1 MLKLISLWKDHF
13 GNLGKLQKFLAKAI
27 AGTFGL
33 KVVNAL
39 LLYTNSL
46 LLARVLGTSGFG
58 AYSYASAWVYLLLIP
73 AVLGLEGLV
82 LREISV
88 YNTKSEWHL
97 SKGLLKWSRKVV
109 FWNSILVSALAIAG
123 FWLFLGKTN
132 INLVWVMS
140 IAFLAVP
147 AEAIARLR
155 QPTMHAIGKIV
166 IGQLP
171 DTLIRPLLLCL
182 FLLISIFF
190 LDTELGAQEA
200 VALKVVAAI
209 VACIVGEFLLSRHL
223 SPKIKKVRP
232 SYQSKL
238 WMKSALPML
247 FIGSMYIVNNLTDT
261 IMLGSLDSTEAVG
274 LYTVANR
281 GAGLI
286 TFILIAFDTS
296 IAPTFASLH
305 TQGER
310 GRLQEIVTKSCQ
322 ANFAIALIM
331 ATILIIFGKSLLL
344 LFGSEFV
351 AGHSALTILS
361 LGQLVNA
368 FTGSV
373 ALLLI
378 MTGFDKYT
386 AIGVSV
392 SAVINIIL
400 NSILIPLY
408 SVEGAAIATAISM
421 VCWNIILVYFAYQKL
436 KINSTAIGFPK
447 ADQA

>member
-1 MLKLISLWKDHF
+1 MLKLISLWKNCFDSPS
-13 GNLGKLQKFLAKAI
+13 KLNNFLAKAI

-39 LLYTNSL
+39 LLYINSL
-46 LLARVLGTSGFG
+46 LLARLLGTSGFG
-58 AYSYASAWVYLLLIP
+58 AYSYASAWAYLLLIP

-88 YNTKSEWHL
+88 YNTQAKWHL
-97 SKGLLKWSRKVV
+97 TKGLLNWSRKVV
-109 FWNSILVSALAIAG
+109 FWNSILVSTIAIAG
-123 FWLFLGKTN
+123 FWLFLGKTDPSLA
-132 INLVWVMS
+132 LVMT

-147 AEAIARLR
+147 AEALARLR
-155 QPTMHAIGKIV
+155 QPTMRANGKLV

-171 DTLIRPLLLCL
+171 DTLVRPLLLCL
-182 FLLISIFF
+182 FLLISIFV
-190 LDTELGAQEA
+190 LDHDLGAQEA
-200 VALKVVAAI
+200 VALKVGAAI
-209 VACIVGEFLLSRHL
+209 IACIFGEVLLNSHL
-223 SPKIKKVRP
+223 SPKIKTAQP

-238 WMKSALPML
+238 WLKGALPML

-286 TFILIAFDTS
+286 TFILVAFDNS
-296 IAPTFASLH
+296 IGPTLASLH

-310 GRLQEIVTKSCQ
+310 KKLQELVTKSCR
-322 ANFAIALIM
+322 ANFAIALLM
-331 ATILIIFGKSLLL
+331 ATTLIVFGKYLLL
-344 LFGSEFV
+344 LFGNEFV
-351 AGHSALTILS
+351 VGHSALTILS

-373 ALLLI
+373 GLLLI

-386 AIGVSV
+386 AIGVSI

-400 NSILIPLY
+400 NAILIPLY

-421 VCWNIILVYFAYQKL
+421 VCWNSILVYFAYQKL
-436 KINSTAIGFPK
+436 KINSTAIGLPK
-447 ADQA
+447 AH

>member
-1 MLKLISLWKDHF
+1 MLKLISLWKNHF

-33 KVVNAL
+33 KVVNAF
-39 LLYTNSL
+39 LLYMNSL

-58 AYSYASAWVYLLLIP
+58 AYSYASAWAYLLLIP

-88 YNTKSEWHL
+88 YNTQSKWHL
-97 SKGLLKWSRKVV
+97 TKGLLNWSKKVV
-109 FWNSILVSALAIAG
+109 FWNSILVAVLAIAG
-123 FWLFLGKTN
+123 FWLFLGKTD

-140 IAFLAVP
+140 IAFIAVP
-147 AEAIARLR
+147 AEALARLR
-155 QPTMHAIGKIV
+155 QPTMHANGKIV

-171 DTLIRPLLLCL
+171 DTLIRPLLLSL
-182 FLLISIFF
+182 FLLISIFVF
-190 LDTELGAQEA
+190 DTDLGAQEA

-209 VACIVGEFLLSRHL
+209 IACIVGEVLLNQHL
-223 SPKIKKVRP
+223 SPKIKTALP

-238 WMKSALPML
+238 WLKSALPML

-261 IMLGSLDSTEAVG
+261 IMLGSIDNTEAVG

-305 TQGER
+305 TQGNKR
-310 GRLQEIVTKSCQ
+310 KLQEIVTRSCQ

-331 ATILIIFGKSLLL
+331 ATILIVFGKYLLL
-344 LFGSEFV
+344 LFGNEFV

-386 AIGVSV
+386 AIGVSI
-392 SAVINIIL
+392 SAIINIVL
-400 NSILIPLY
+400 NAILIPLY

-436 KINSTAIGFPK
+436 RINSTAIGFPQAKK
-447 ADQA
+447 A